1 MAERTIDYAS
11 DVLSKLC
18 QNITVSLEEAKMG
31 LECYDKLERDLQFYK
46 SFYMEAVKDGGPLFP
61 PVGKVNR

>member
-11 DVLSKLC
+11 DVLSKVC
-18 QNITVSLEEAKMG
+18 NNVVVSMQDAKMG

-46 SFYMEAVKDGGPLFP
+46 SFYMEAVKGGGPEVP
-61 PVGKVNR
+61 PNGKVR